1 MARFKLIAVLLL
13 AVIAT
18 VLAQDATT
26 LNGADNGDVT
36 TDDSSIQPDDTVATS
51 PAPSKGDAQP
61 DKAEPADTHA
71 VEDEEEA
78 APVEATEV
86 ETELTET
93 EPVEAEEAI
102 VETDDE

>member
-26 LNGADNGDVT
+26 LNGADSGNVT
-36 TDDSSIQPDDTVATS
+36 TDDSSIQPDDTVATT
-51 PAPSKGDAQP
+51 PAPSNGDAQSKKVKP
-61 DKAEPADTHA
+61 VDNLA
-71 VEDEEEA
+71 VEDGEEA
-78 APVEATEV
+78 APVEATEL

-93 EPVEAEEAI
+93 ELVEAE
-102 VETDDE
+102 